1 MRPLWLLA
9 PIALLI
15 AGLWQFATQGAQV
28 TTLRL
33 AHALNAEHPVH
44 RGMLVFAEEVHR
56 LSNGTLRVDIYA
68 DGKLGSER
76 ELVEQMQL
84 GSIALTKVSAGQ
96 LEAFAPAYAMFGL
109 PYLFDN
115 TAHFWRFAETPAA
128 IQLLAS
134 STPQR
139 IVGLTFY
146 DAGAR
151 SFYLSAKSGRTVR
164 AAGDLV
170 GLSLRVMPSRTAMA
184 MVEALGAKPV
194 PIPFG
199 ELYTALD
206 SGTVDGAENNP
217 PSLFTSRQF
226 EVATSYSLNEHL
238 ILPDVLA
245 IGAPTWERLTPQ
257 QRSWVR
263 EAAATSAV
271 AQRQLW
277 IEEEARNLEA
287 MRAAGLTII
296 DEVDRD
302 SFRRAT
308 AGLREQVLADQV
320 ALRALVDEVDAV
332 REFAP

>member
-1 MRPLWLLA
+1 MRPIWLLA
-9 PIALLI
+9 PIALI
-15 AGLWQFATQGAQV
+15 AGALWENASRGV
-28 TTLRL
+28 EVKTLRL
-33 AHALNAEHPVH
+33 AHALNTEHPVH
-44 RGMLVFAEEVHR
+44 RGMQVFADEVRR
-56 LSNGTLRVDIYA
+56 LSSGSLQVDIYA

-96 LEAFAPAYAMFGL
+96 LESFAPAYAAFGL
-109 PYLFDN
+109 PYLFDDI
-115 TAHFWRFAETPAA
+115 AHFWRFAQTPAA
-128 IQLLAS
+128 SELLVS
-134 STPQR
+134 SSPQR

-151 SFYLSAKSGRTVR
+151 SFYLSAKSGRQIR
-164 AAGDLV
+164 SADDLK

-217 PSLFTSRQF
+217 PSLYTSRQF
-226 EVATSYSLNEHL
+226 EVATSYTLNEHL

-245 IGAPTWERLTPQ
+245 IGAPTWERLTTEQ
-257 QRSWVR
+257 QRWVR

-271 AQRQLW
+271 AQRHLW
-277 IEEEARNLEA
+277 KDEEARNLDA
-287 MRAAGLTII
+287 MRAAGLHII
-296 DEVDRD
+296 ETVDRD
-302 SFRRAT
+302 SFRAAT
-308 AGLREQVLADQV
+308 APLRNRLLAEQPSLQP
-320 ALRALVDEVDAV
+320 LVDAIDRT
-332 REFAP
+332 REAPP